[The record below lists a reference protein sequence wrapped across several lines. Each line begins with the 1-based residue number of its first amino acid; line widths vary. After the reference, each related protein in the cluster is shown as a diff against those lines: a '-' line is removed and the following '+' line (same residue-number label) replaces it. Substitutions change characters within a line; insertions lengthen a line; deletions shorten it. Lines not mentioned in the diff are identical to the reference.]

1 MKDLVYIRR
10 VDYTVIKPKNSLY
23 TDGPDNSCLWVS
35 PVLEVLGLTHF
46 MQSEVKFAPLSR
58 GGVIFSLSPLE
69 VFIERFFFGKKYN
82 VVVAVVSPHSS
93 PRCYVRVEW
102 KLFPRG
108 AFSSPG
114 SATL

>member
-1 MKDLVYIRR
+1 MY
-10 VDYTVIKPKNSLY
+10 
-23 TDGPDNSCLWVS
+23 
-35 PVLEVLGLTHF
+35 
-46 MQSEVKFAPLSR
+46 SEVKFAPLSR
-58 GGVIFSLSPLE
+58 GGVIVSLSPLE